1 MAVFGIEA
9 LRFLEVTPTQLRIL
23 EAMIE
28 IYPRTASAREIA
40 DRVYALDPSGGP
52 ESGENQMAVQMTKMR
67 PKLRSIG
74 WDIGAAGRRR
84 GGIRLWAPGDREM
97 RK

>member
-1 MAVFGIEA
+1 MISFGIEA
-9 LRFLEVTPTQLRIL
+9 LRFLDVTPTQRKVLD
-23 EAMIE
+23 AMIE

-67 PKLRSIG
+67 PKLRAIG

-97 RK
+97 LQ

>member
-1 MAVFGIEA
+1 MTSFGIEA
-9 LRFLEVTPTQLRIL
+9 LRFLGVTPTQRKVLDAL
-23 EAMIE
+23 IE
-28 IYPRTASAREIA
+28 IYPRTTSARDIA

-67 PKLRSIG
+67 PKLRAIG

-97 RK
+97 VQ